1 MRIYPKLNIFLNILP
16 PLPSGM
22 HPLLSRFVLAYGEL
36 YDEMEVFEGIEK
48 FEIRGDF
55 TCALEENLI
64 YKAKEALKV
73 EFDEY
78 SGYFESLRVEVKKN
92 IPQGAG
98 LGGGSANAG
107 AFLCEMARRLDLSKE
122 SLQKIAPKIGSDV
135 SFFVNEYESANVM
148 GCGEVVNEF
157 VENSHYTYEI
167 FTPKIFCN
175 TRRVYQA
182 FDRLLRNEEI
192 QSVVKLDFLSLSSI
206 ELLSRFTPIELN
218 DLLLPALSEYPEL
231 NEVRE
236 ELGEGWFFSG
246 SGSSFFRV
254 RGLG

>member
-1 MRIYPKLNIFLNILP
+1 M
-16 PLPSGM
+16 
-22 HPLLSRFVLAYGEL
+22 
-36 YDEMEVFEGIEK
+36 
-48 FEIRGDF
+48 
-55 TCALEENLI
+55 EENLI

-231 NEVRE
+231 NGVRE

>member
-1 MRIYPKLNIFLNILP
+1 MKIYPKLNIFLNILP
-16 PLPSGM
+16 PLEGGM

-36 YDEMEVFEGIEK
+36 YDEMEIFEGVEK

-167 FTPKIFCN
+167 FTPKIFCH
-175 TRRVYQA
+175 TGKVYQA
-182 FDRLLRNEEI
+182 FDELLKNGEI
-192 QSVVKLDFLSLSSI
+192 QSVMKVDFLNLSSI
-206 ELLSRFTPIELN
+206 ELLSRFSPLELN
-218 DLLLPALSEYPEL
+218 DLFAPAMRVYLEL
-231 NEVRE
+231 ASVRD

-246 SGSSFFRV
+246 SGSSFFRIK
-254 RGLG
+254 GLG

>member
-22 HPLLSRFVLAYGEL
+22 HPLLSRFILARGNL
-36 YDEMEVFEGIEK
+36 YDEMEIFEGVEK

-231 NEVRE
+231 NGVRE